1 MQYNIYTNQSI
12 TYSLRYLG
20 KIFEGVTNLEFNDEL
35 EVTKIKSL
43 SGEVIAL
50 ARSVSTAKARGQ
62 VGAAGHRI
70 AGMDGYGPGQLA
82 MRTTIDMAIG
92 LPCLLRL
99 H

>member
-1 MQYNIYTNQSI
+1 MQYIYTI
-12 TYSLRYLG
+12 LPIPFRYLG

-62 VGAAGHRI
+62 VGSAWHR
-70 AGMDGYGPGQLA
+70 LA
-82 MRTTIDMAIG
+82 CMASMENW
-92 LPCLLRL
+92 
-99 H
+99 

>member
-62 VGAAGHRI
+62 VG
-70 AGMDGYGPGQLA
+70 
-82 MRTTIDMAIG
+82 
-92 LPCLLRL
+92 LPVTV
-99 H
+99 

>member
-1 MQYNIYTNQSI
+1 MSAAVYMQYIYTSLPNK
-12 TYSLRYLG
+12 YSLRYLG

-62 VGAAGHRI
+62 VGDGWHR
-70 AGMDGYGPGQLA
+70 LA
-82 MRTTIDMAIG
+82 
-92 LPCLLRL
+92 
-99 H
+99 